1 MGVENKKQ
9 ISTENFKFIDELNKI
24 REYGNSL
31 ILIEGKDVLMFYNLS
46 CAVENVEKLKNIT
59 GRELEE
65 IKRINIEK
73 KGGFDKR
80 IFLSS
85 SGDDDKPESGEN
97 ITLGSLITDKFFE
110 SLESMSKN
118 GTNSFNLKYRELD
131 DNGFKEGLLRVFRY
145 SIGDLKL
152 AKERNQILSGF
163 GELLFIVDEIRK
175 FKNIT
180 YEEIEQM
187 ETVKNR
193 QK

>member
-1 MGVENKKQ
+1 MGVENRNQ
-9 ISTENFKFIDELNKI
+9 ISIENFHLVDELNKI
-24 REYGNSL
+24 REYGKSL
-31 ILIEGKDVLMFYNLS
+31 ILMEGKDVLMFYNLS
-46 CAVENVEKLKNIT
+46 CAVENVEKIKNIT
-59 GRELEE
+59 GGELEE

-85 SGDDDKPESGEN
+85 SGDDDKPESGES
-97 ITLGSLITDKFFE
+97 ITLGFLITDKFFE

-118 GTNSFNLKYRELD
+118 GTSGFNLKYRELD
-131 DNGFKEGLLRVFRY
+131 DSGFKEGLLRVFRY

-163 GELLFIVDEIRK
+163 GELLFLVGEIRK

-180 YEEIEQM
+180 YEEIE
-187 ETVKNR
+187 EVRTVKNR